1 MPIPSAPFKT
11 SEGVDELRHRTRG
24 LSQRHRTV
32 LLLVDGRRP
41 LGEVLGMANKA
52 GAATSHFE
60 ELVRL
65 GLVEVPAEV
74 MAPEPL
80 ETAPGALDVPK
91 LTSVEV
97 DVPED
102 GTITPL
108 IDPWILP
115 PIPDADEVDLEFE
128 VNAPVPETL
137 HDDGPDTVGNP
148 DVPPAEPAPPVLSD
162 VAVAAPVPAPA
173 PARPPAPAPV
183 SRPKPQDKSVP
194 VADHARPRP
203 TVSEESLR
211 HQVRSLL
218 VGAMGAE
225 AAIFAPLTLTRIR
238 TAQTQRDLIGL
249 VWEIE
254 RHRNHLRRSR
264 AQLLSL
270 EKARELLGMGNTLV
284 AGDSGHG
291 AVWPDTHGQG

>member
-1 MPIPSAPFKT
+1 MPLSSAPFKT
-11 SEGVDELRHRTRG
+11 AEGVDELRHRTRG

-74 MAPEPL
+74 MAPEPQ

-91 LTSVEV
+91 LTSVEL
-97 DVPED
+97 DVRDEGP
-102 GTITPL
+102 ITPPVE
-108 IDPWILP
+108 PWVLP
-115 PIPDADEVDLEFE
+115 PIPDADEPDVEFE
-128 VNAPVPETL
+128 VNLAAAAPLV
-137 HDDGPDTVGNP
+137 HDDGPDTEGNP
-148 DVPPAEPAPPVLSD
+148 DVFPIEA
-162 VAVAAPVPAPA
+162 AVAPESPAA
-173 PARPPAPAPV
+173 PPAPAPV
-183 SRPKPQDKSVP
+183 SPPASPRRPPPPVLTTP

-203 TVSEESLR
+203 AVSEESLR

-249 VWEIE
+249 VWELE

>member
-1 MPIPSAPFKT
+1 MPLSPAPFKT
-11 SEGVDELRHRTRG
+11 ADGVDELRHRTRG

-74 MAPEPL
+74 MAPEPQ
-80 ETAPGALDVPK
+80 ETAPGALDLPK
-91 LTSVEV
+91 LTSVEL
-97 DVPED
+97 DVRDEGP
-102 GTITPL
+102 ITPPVE
-108 IDPWILP
+108 PWVLP
-115 PIPDADEVDLEFE
+115 PIPDVDEPDVEFE
-128 VNAPVPETL
+128 VNLAAAAPLV
-137 HDDGPDTVGNP
+137 HDEGPDTEGHP
-148 DVPPAEPAPPVLSD
+148 DVFPVEA
-162 VAVAAPVPAPA
+162 AVAPEPPVPAPMPTPA
-173 PARPPAPAPV
+173 PIPAPPAAPLRRPPPPV
-183 SRPKPQDKSVP
+183 LTTP

-203 TVSEESLR
+203 AVSEESLR

>member
-1 MPIPSAPFKT
+1 MPLSSAPFKT
-11 SEGVDELRHRTRG
+11 ADGVDELRHRTRG

-74 MAPEPL
+74 MAPEPQ

-91 LTSVEV
+91 LTSVEL
-97 DVPED
+97 DVRDEGP
-102 GTITPL
+102 ITPPVE
-108 IDPWILP
+108 PWVLP
-115 PIPDADEVDLEFE
+115 PIPDADEPDVEFE
-128 VNAPVPETL
+128 VNLAAAAPMVQ
-137 HDDGPDTVGNP
+137 DDGPDTEGNP
-148 DVPPAEPAPPVLSD
+148 DVHPLETAVAPEPPTPVRAPPPSPPRR
-162 VAVAAPVPAPA
+162 AP
-173 PARPPAPAPV
+173 PPTLTHA
-183 SRPKPQDKSVP
+183 

-203 TVSEESLR
+203 AVSEESLR

-291 AVWPDTHGQG
+291 AVWPDTHGQA

>member
-1 MPIPSAPFKT
+1 MPLSPAPFKT
-11 SEGVDELRHRTRG
+11 ADGVDELRHRTRG

-74 MAPEPL
+74 MAPEPQ
-80 ETAPGALDVPK
+80 ETAPGALDLPK
-91 LTSVEV
+91 LTSVEL
-97 DVPED
+97 DVRDEGP
-102 GTITPL
+102 ITPPVE
-108 IDPWILP
+108 PWVLP
-115 PIPDADEVDLEFE
+115 PIPDVDEPDVEFE
-128 VNAPVPETL
+128 VNLAAATPLV
-137 HDDGPDTVGNP
+137 HDDGPDTEGNP
-148 DVPPAEPAPPVLSD
+148 GVFPVEA
-162 VAVAAPVPAPA
+162 AVAPE
-173 PARPPAPAPV
+173 PPAPALPPAPPPAPLRRPPPPV
-183 SRPKPQDKSVP
+183 LTTP

-203 TVSEESLR
+203 AVSEESLR

>member
-1 MPIPSAPFKT
+1 MPLPSAPFKT
-11 SEGVDELRHRTRG
+11 PEGVDELRHRTRG

-65 GLVEVPAEV
+65 GLVEVPAET

-97 DVPED
+97 EVLEE
-102 GTITPL
+102 GVITPL
-108 IDPWILP
+108 VDPWILP
-115 PIPDADEVDLEFE
+115 PIPSADETDLEFE
-128 VNAPVPETL
+128 VAVAPAPP

-148 DVPPAEPAPPVLSD
+148 DVAPVEAPPPAPVLM
-162 VAVAAPVPAPA
+162 ATPAPA
-173 PARPPAPAPV
+173 MAPPPARKPP
-183 SRPKPQDKSVP
+183 PKPQDPSIP

-249 VWEIE
+249 VWELE

-291 AVWPDTHGQG
+291 AVWPDTHGGS